1 MTEVDSQG
9 KKIQNGLV
17 YTVKTNDKGEFTIN
31 NYVAGYYQITY
42 TWGNKEY
49 KVQYYKGTIY
59 TDGTNK
65 NSTRYQKTKSDPYW
79 YRGSEYEDDTTSR
92 DVRLTDALDN
102 SDTRRK
108 IDSEMESI
116 TKNTL
121 EQEIIDAYEDGYN
134 SQGKTIKTTK
144 MDSTTP
150 TIAFSVEY
158 ETTVTNGDDSDRVEF
173 VIQNVDFGIVERAR
187 QQLELLKQ
195 VSGYKI
201 KLANGQILV
210 DAKIDENGKITGT
223 YPYTIFEN
231 TPKSVDNTSPRGL
244 LKTEMDNE
252 LIEGATIET
261 EYTIKVKNVGEMDYT
276 SQDYYYYGDR
286 GNGSSVVR
294 TSVTQLLDYVDGR
307 LAVLD
312 EKGDWADAEK
322 DYEKTYNV
330 SKNNDSTY
338 IKGIKQYVTKSLN
351 KALAPK
357 ESSEVKLNTSKLLT
371 STDDNEFNNQSEIT
385 EVKKTNGFS
394 TGTPVKMRWDNGQN
408 HFNVANAE
416 VVTIVPSTGEN
427 RNYVTPIMIGIVT
440 ISMLGVGI
448 VLIKKFVV
456 K

>member
-1 MTEVDSQG
+1 
-9 KKIQNGLV
+9 
-17 YTVKTNDKGEFTIN
+17 
-31 NYVAGYYQITY
+31 
-42 TWGNKEY
+42 
-49 KVQYYKGTIY
+49 
-59 TDGTNK
+59 
-65 NSTRYQKTKSDPYW
+65 
-79 YRGSEYEDDTTSR
+79 
-92 DVRLTDALDN
+92 
-102 SDTRRK
+102 
-108 IDSEMESI
+108 
-116 TKNTL
+116 
-121 EQEIIDAYEDGYN
+121 
-134 SQGKTIKTTK
+134 
-144 MDSTTP
+144 
-150 TIAFSVEY
+150 
-158 ETTVTNGDDSDRVEF
+158 
-173 VIQNVDFGIVERAR
+173 
-187 QQLELLKQ
+187 
-195 VSGYKI
+195 
-201 KLANGQILV
+201 
-210 DAKIDENGKITGT
+210 
-223 YPYTIFEN
+223 
-231 TPKSVDNTSPRGL
+231 
-244 LKTEMDNE
+244 
-252 LIEGATIET
+252 
-261 EYTIKVKNVGEMDYT
+261 MDYT

-330 SKNNDSTY
+330 SKKDDETY
-338 IKGIKQYVTKSLN
+338 INGIKQYVTKNLS

-416 VVTIVPSTGEN
+416 IVTIVPSTGEN